1 MRISTKVRK
10 VLIGVVSTTAL
21 TTGVLA
27 ATAISASAATTAP
40 AASAPRYGCYGYGC
54 IGKSPQAQNCS
65 SDAST
70 VYAISVYDGLR
81 KTRVTLRLRYSR
93 GCQSAWATVTDTGR
107 PDGATF
113 WIYDRGTHALEVNST
128 ERAWFARQWQTTRMV
143 GVARTKARACIEVR
157 DRHGMSAPVCTPFF
171 GH

>member
-1 MRISTKVRK
+1 MRLSTRVRTL
-10 VLIGVVSTTAL
+10 LIAVVSTTAL

-27 ATAISASAATTAP
+27 ATAISASAATAP
-40 AASAPRYGCYGYGC
+40 ASSAPRYGCYGYGC

-70 VYAISVYDGLR
+70 AYAISVYDGLR

-113 WIYDRGTHALEVNST
+113 WIYDRGTHALEVATT
-128 ERAWFARQWQTTRMV
+128 ERATFTRQWQTTRMV
-143 GVARTKARACIEVR
+143 GVARTKARACIELR
-157 DRHGMSAPVCTPFF
+157 GRHGMSRPICTPFF